1 MRKCRKFV
9 VVICILVSGIIFP
22 DTCKSQSLLGI
33 TGLVNTPTARM
44 QKDGTLSFGI
54 SYFERKHQVYFG
66 GTKDVGHAY
75 INLTLLPFLEL
86 VFRANRP
93 LYYETFSK
101 YTFDRTPIVRVRL
114 LNERKYL
121 PSVVVGVHDFASTSA
136 WSTVFFNATY
146 VVLSKKLS
154 DFDFH
159 FGYAPRIMKAQDYQL
174 DGLFGGLAYSPH
186 KAINLFAEYDTKTI
200 NSGVEFQFLK
210 HFGISLATINF
221 DSFAAGMNYKV
232 FL

>member
-1 MRKCRKFV
+1 ML
-9 VVICILVSGIIFP
+9 ICIAISGIIFP
-22 DTCKSQSLLGI
+22 DICKSQSLTGV
-33 TGLVNTPTARM
+33 TGLVTIPTARM

-54 SYFERKHQVYFG
+54 SWFERKHQVYFD

-75 INLTLLPFLEL
+75 INLTILPFLEL

-93 LYYETFSK
+93 LNYKTVHQ
-101 YTFDRTPIVRVRL
+101 YTVDRTPMVRL
-114 LNERKYL
+114 RLFNERKYL
-121 PSVVVGVHDFASTSA
+121 PSVVVGVHDFASTSS
-136 WSTVFFNATY
+136 WGTVFFNATY
-146 VVLSKKLS
+146 LVLSKKLS
-154 DFDFH
+154 DFDVH

-174 DGLFGGLAYSPH
+174 DGLFGGVAYTPH

-200 NSGVEFQFLK
+200 NSGIEFQFLK

>member
-1 MRKCRKFV
+1 MASYRKF
-9 VVICILVSGIIFP
+9 IAMCCIVGLGIVFP
-22 DTCKSQSLLGI
+22 VTCSSQSLLGI
-33 TGLVNTPTARM
+33 TGLVNTPTAHM

-54 SYFERKHQVYFG
+54 SYFERKHQVYFD

-86 VFRANRP
+86 AFRANRP
-93 LYYETFSK
+93 LYYETFNK
-101 YTFDRTPIVRVRL
+101 YTFDRTPIIRVRL
-114 LNERKYL
+114 FNEKKYL
-121 PSVVVGVHDFASTSA
+121 PAVVLGIHDFASTES
-136 WSTVFFNATY
+136 SGTVYFNATY
-146 VVLSKKLS
+146 VVLSKKAS

-159 FGYAPRIMKAQDYQL
+159 LGYAPRIMKAQYYQL
-174 DGLFGGLAYSPH
+174 DGLFGGLAFSPH

-200 NSGVEFQFLK
+200 NSGVTFQFLK

>member
-1 MRKCRKFV
+1 MQNYRRFLV
-9 VVICILVSGIIFP
+9 LICITISGIFFP
-22 DTCKSQSLLGI
+22 AICKSQSLSGV
-33 TGLVNTPTARM
+33 TGLITIPTARM

-54 SYFERKHQVYFG
+54 SYFERKHQVYFDR
-66 GTKDVGHAY
+66 TKDVGHAY
-75 INLTLLPFLEL
+75 INLTILPFLEL

-93 LYYETFSK
+93 LNYETFSK
-101 YTFDRTPIVRVRL
+101 YTFDRTPMIRIRL

-121 PSVVVGVHDFASTSA
+121 PAILLGIHDFASTSS
-136 WSTVFFNATY
+136 WGTVYFNATY
-146 VVLSKKLS
+146 LVLSKKS
-154 DFDFH
+154 GDFDVH
-159 FGYAPRIMKAQDYQL
+159 CGYAPRIMKASAYQL

-200 NSGVEFQFLK
+200 NSGVEFLFLK

-221 DSFAAGMNYKV
+221 DSFAAGMNYKI

>member
-1 MRKCRKFV
+1 MHKCRKFIV
-9 VVICILVSGIIFP
+9 LCCIIVSGIIVP
-22 DTCKSQSLLGI
+22 NTCMSQSLTGV
-33 TGLVNTPTARM
+33 TGLGTVPTARM
-44 QKDGTLSFGI
+44 QKDGTLSFGV
-54 SYFERKHQVYFG
+54 SCFDRKHQLYFE
-66 GTKDVGHAY
+66 GTKDIGHAY

-93 LYYETFSK
+93 LNYKTAHE
-101 YTFDRTPIVRVRL
+101 YTVDRTPMVRIRL
-114 LNERKYL
+114 FNEKGNL
-121 PSVVVGVHDFASTSA
+121 PSVVIGIHDFASTTA
-136 WSTVFFNATY
+136 WSTVFYNATY
-146 VVLSKKLS
+146 IVLSKRISTL
-154 DFDFH
+154 DFH
-159 FGYAPRIMKAQDYQL
+159 LGYAPRIMKAQDYQL

-200 NSGVEFQFLK
+200 NLGIEFQFLK